1 MNNVTT
7 ATSFPSLCRHDCQ
20 HGQKCEAQ
28 EVSWS
33 RTHKQLEAWLR
44 PRPRITGSSAE
55 KLARISGTSA
65 CWVQYIT
72 ESTEG
77 GAMYRSRERFS
88 FFLANSHNRRGNSRP
103 LPKVTRVSAAR
114 AVPARHGL
122 LRCWSARLCRHAW
135 NSIVA
140 SVPHFPQKDAR
151 VFLWPTWSTLPEFV
165 QCHKQCHKVS
175 ERTSLTNRIPVI
187 PALQSRF
194 LHRG

>member
-7 ATSFPSLCRHDCQ
+7 ATSFPPLCRHYGQ

-55 KLARISGTSA
+55 KLARMGGTSA

-77 GAMYRSRERFS
+77 GAMHHLTRIIHQAEKSTREGTFGAKMILKS
-88 FFLANSHNRRGNSRP
+88 TVSQDHHDLQQAHRGVLEP
-103 LPKVTRVSAAR
+103 LKI
-114 AVPARHGL
+114 GL
-122 LRCWSARLCRHAW
+122 MVAIKRTSSSQPPQADKHCFTLEPLRLLIEFTGSAR
-135 NSIVA
+135 S
-140 SVPHFPQKDAR
+140 DAR
-151 VFLWPTWSTLPEFV
+151 RSTRSK
-165 QCHKQCHKVS
+165 HASK
-175 ERTSLTNRIPVI
+175 
-187 PALQSRF
+187 PAPPGTTRATIS
-194 LHRG
+194 